1 MTIDII
7 AFTDKQLSCL
17 STEQVLEV
25 KDAQRRKND
34 LTLECEE
41 RLQQEKHRLVRNGIF
56 HSGRYALLEEKIR
69 AEYQSKINLIRDGLL
84 FYLRYTMRIEINFDD
99 DFEPPYEVDYALSYE
114 ERLSVVK
121 SYYEETYTNAQERF
135 DEFRK
140 DTVAPQYLGELYMPL
155 YDYFLS
161 YSKV

>member
-1 MTIDII
+1 MYILYS
-7 AFTDKQLSCL
+7 K
-17 STEQVLEV
+17 
-25 KDAQRRKND
+25 
-34 LTLECEE
+34 
-41 RLQQEKHRLVRNGIF
+41 LQIYK
-56 HSGRYALLEEKIR
+56 
-69 AEYQSKINLIRDGLL
+69 KINKLK
-84 FYLRYTMRIEINFDD
+84 TIEINFDD